1 MTSFFIS
8 QQLKKHFGDDPDTA
22 FEKIFHLEGEDYRL
36 VKARRT
42 FRFELDG
49 RGYFA
54 KVHRGIG
61 WKEILKDVFQFK
73 LPVLGAGNEYAALEL
88 LKEKQI
94 NTMSCAAFGKRG
106 WNPARQQSF
115 LVTEELANMVS
126 LEDYVK
132 TEEFS
137 AYRRG
142 LFDELAQSLGA
153 MHAAGINHRDCY
165 ICHYLLN
172 PEVLRAGEVKLFVI
186 DLHRAQIRKSV
197 PFRYRVKDV
206 AGILFSS
213 LDLQP
218 SKRELMR
225 FAAIYCISNP
235 EIKKCGR
242 FWRAVSKAACKLYK
256 KEFGKTVTL

>member
-1 MTSFFIS
+1 MSNFFIIEP
-8 QQLKKHFGDDPDTA
+8 LKKHFTNDPDTA

-49 RGYFA
+49 NGYFA

-61 WKEILKDVFQFK
+61 WKEIFKDLFQFK
-73 LPVLGAGNEYAALEL
+73 LPILGAQNEFSALEL
-88 LKEKQI
+88 LKEKNI
-94 NTMSCAAFGKRG
+94 PTMKSAAFGKRG

-126 LEDYVK
+126 LEDFVK
-132 TEEFS
+132 YERFS
-137 AYRRG
+137 ALRRVI
-142 LFDELAQSLGA
+142 FDTLASSLGA
-153 MHAAGINHRDCY
+153 MHSAGVNHRDCY
-165 ICHYLLN
+165 ICHYLLD
-172 PEVLRAGEVKLFVI
+172 PEKAAAGDVKLFVI

-213 LDLQP
+213 FDLMP
-218 SKRELMR
+218 SERELMR
-225 FAAIYCISNP
+225 FAAIYSSADP
-235 EIKKCGR
+235 QVRRDKS
-242 FWRAVSKAACKLYK
+242 FWTAVDRAARKLYK
-256 KEFGKTVTL
+256 KEFGRDPQ